1 MTTSLLI
8 SYVLLGCFQ
17 NSQNSFSD
25 CNEIQ
30 THNHLDRKRT
40 LNYLVKLVVGLSQT
54 HKQLKKKVFRDKP
67 DWSILLVSSYILQRM
82 KILKIIVHT
91 AFAFEG

>member
-25 CNEIQ
+25 CNEIR

-54 HKQLKKKVFRDKP
+54 HN
-67 DWSILLVSSYILQRM
+67 S
-82 KILKIIVHT
+82 
-91 AFAFEG
+91 